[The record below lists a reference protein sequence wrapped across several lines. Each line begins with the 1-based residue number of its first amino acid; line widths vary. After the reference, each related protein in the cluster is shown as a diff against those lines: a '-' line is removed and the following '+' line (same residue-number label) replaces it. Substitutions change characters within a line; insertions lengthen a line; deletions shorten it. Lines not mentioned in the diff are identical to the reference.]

1 MKNLTIDLK
10 GYDSENGHKNE
21 DKSENTQSLK
31 IPADSGA
38 TTSLAVVNEL
48 KWMIPQEYLLDLII
62 DERFKVR
69 EHLGGGFTGFV
80 RNGS

>member
-1 MKNLTIDLK
+1 MKNLTTDLK
-10 GYDSENGHKNE
+10 GYDSENGDKNE
-21 DKSENTQSLK
+21 EKSENTPK
-31 IPADSGA
+31 PADSGA

-48 KWMIPQEYLLDLII
+48 KWMLPQENLLDVII

-80 RNGS
+80 RSGN

>member
-10 GYDSENGHKNE
+10 GYDSKNGHKNE
-21 DKSENTQSLK
+21 EKSENTQK
-31 IPADSGA
+31 PADSGA

-48 KWMIPQEYLLDLII
+48 KWMIPQKYLLDVII

-80 RNGS
+80 RNGN